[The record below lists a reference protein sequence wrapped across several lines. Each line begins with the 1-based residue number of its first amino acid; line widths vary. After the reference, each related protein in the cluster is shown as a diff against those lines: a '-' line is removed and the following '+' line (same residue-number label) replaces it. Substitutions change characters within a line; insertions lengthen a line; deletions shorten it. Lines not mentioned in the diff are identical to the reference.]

1 MKDRPSKILVVDDV
15 ADNLFLMQTILSEEG
30 YCVTT
35 RSSGLEALVS
45 VEASPP
51 DLILLDVMMPEVD
64 GYEVT
69 YRIRSNPQLPFMP
82 ILLITAHKSTRL
94 TDGLDLGAD
103 DFVYK
108 PIQVDEL
115 LARVRSLL
123 RLKHSIDAMQE
134 MTKVR
139 EDFVSRLTHDLRTP
153 LVAADR
159 MLTLLQRG
167 KFAELPPKAIE
178 AITTIAS
185 SNQNLLS
192 LVNTLLEVHRFEAGC
207 KSLAIAS
214 FDLKKMI
221 KEVVRELEAIALDKA
236 LSLTYDEQD
245 NGSIRIKGDR
255 LELRRVITNLVG
267 NAIKFTDIG
276 YVKIF
281 VRQDVNSVSIS
292 VEDTGPGI
300 KPSEQATLF
309 ERFRTGNHARAGTGL
324 GLHLSRR
331 IVEAHSG
338 SIEVESA
345 VGKGSVFTVRLPYL
359 APNVSERKL
368 SFSTSQS

>member
-1 MKDRPSKILVVDDV
+1 MKDKPSKILAVDDV
-15 ADNLFLMQTILSEEG
+15 ADNLFLIQTILSEEG
-30 YCVTT
+30 YCITT
-35 RSSGLEALVS
+35 SSNGLEAIAC

-69 YRIRSNPQLPFMP
+69 YRIRSNPQLPFIP
-82 ILLITAHKSTRL
+82 ILLITAHKSTRIA
-94 TDGLDLGAD
+94 DGLDLGAD

-108 PIQVDEL
+108 PIEVDEL

-134 MTKVR
+134 MTLAR
-139 EDFVSRLTHDLRTP
+139 ADFVSRLTHDLRTP

-167 KFAELPPKAIE
+167 KFAELPPKVIE

-192 LVNTLLEVHRFEAGC
+192 LVNTLLEVHRFEADC
-207 KSLAIAS
+207 KRLVIAP

-221 KEVVRELEAIALDKA
+221 KEVVRELDAIALDKG
-236 LSLTYDEQD
+236 LSLIYDEQY

-255 LELRRVITNLVG
+255 LDLRRVITNLVG

-281 VRQDVNSVSIS
+281 
-292 VEDTGPGI
+292 
-300 KPSEQATLF
+300 
-309 ERFRTGNHARAGTGL
+309 
-324 GLHLSRR
+324 
-331 IVEAHSG
+331 
-338 SIEVESA
+338 
-345 VGKGSVFTVRLPYL
+345 
-359 APNVSERKL
+359 
-368 SFSTSQS
+368 